1 MNGFITGH
9 FKVDNQK
16 LYFLVSTK
24 QQIGLSQN
32 IINKL
37 FKLKKIQLWESGICF
52 IFKVWKLTVIF
63 NFVEMFNSN
72 NINELWKMM

>member
-1 MNGFITGH
+1 MNGFITGR

-24 QQIGLSQN
+24 QQIVLSKS

-37 FKLKKIQLWESGICF
+37 FKLKKIQLWESGIYF
-52 IFKVWKLTVIF
+52 IFKLWKLIVSF
-63 NFVEMFNSN
+63 GFVEMFNSN
-72 NINELWKMM
+72 NINEIWKML